1 MGRTTCLVSAADVP
15 ALFDLNDTH
24 KCHEALVVKVGA
36 HAKVL
41 TVTGKVVPLVNIN
54 AGSLVCHNLG
64 GGDGGWIRLV
74 CMFTSMQMGLHTVL
88 CIYSH
93 LVQKA
98 HVSLVMKPLWDILED
113 ERIITEVEC
122 YYDR

>member
-24 KCHEALVVKVGA
+24 KCHETLVIKVGA

-41 TVTGKVVPLVNIN
+41 TVTGKVVPLININ

-64 GGDGGWIRLV
+64 GGDGGWTRL
-74 CMFTSMQMGLHTVL
+74 CACSPQCRRGLHTVL

-98 HVSLVMKPLWDILED
+98 HISLVMKPLWDILEN

-122 YYDR
+122 SYDE